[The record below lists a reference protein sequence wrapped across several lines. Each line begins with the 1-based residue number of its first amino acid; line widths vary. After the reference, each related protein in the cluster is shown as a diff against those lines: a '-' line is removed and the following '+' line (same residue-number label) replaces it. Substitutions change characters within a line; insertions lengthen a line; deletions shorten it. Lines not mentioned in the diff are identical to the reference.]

1 MRLIRSNFFIALW
14 TLKLPLASEKNSHRK
29 YFAMKQKNSF
39 FFANVFKKNYLN
51 QLNEHFSELH
61 FFDTPI

>member
-1 MRLIRSNFFIALW
+1 MRLIRSNLSIALW

-39 FFANVFKKNYLN
+39 FFANVFKKIYSSNKKETYSAGLYAPT
-51 QLNEHFSELH
+51 E
-61 FFDTPI
+61 